1 MKATLFIGML
11 IGIAGLFFLIQGGFS
26 YKQNEK
32 VVDVGPL
39 HASADVQKHV
49 DVPPLAAWGMLVGG
63 VVLVGVGM
71 RRKP

>member
-11 IGIAGLFFLIQGGFS
+11 IGIAGLLLLVQGGFS

-32 VVDVGPL
+32 VVDIGPL
-39 HASADVQKHV
+39 HASADVQKHL
-49 DVPPLAAWGMLVGG
+49 DVPPPVAWGMLIGG